1 MKKMHH
7 KNKIENDMGN
17 DFSKERK
24 KQEEEKQER
33 IRESQLLRDGGSS
46 LDLFLEMFVGIPGFK
61 RYTEA
66 Y

>member
-1 MKKMHH
+1 MEERAVQRAERRRILAEKK
-7 KNKIENDMGN
+7 
-17 DFSKERK
+17 K